1 MKFNSLELQGKL
13 NSEITNLVILSDVD
27 STNTFIKTLESK
39 KMLDLVV
46 TEKQSAGRG
55 RRGNAWDSPKIGN
68 IYMSLRFSISDKI
81 PALSLVTG
89 LIVKK
94 AIQDASKETN
104 VLLKWPND
112 LILNQ
117 RKAGGI
123 LVEIDQDKKIDN
135 FIVGIGINIESD
147 VANKSWIGLKEIDN
161 EVDRNRI
168 IINIASAFEKIA
180 SGKEDFKDWQSEWEK
195 HCVHMH
201 KKITLNLNDSD
212 KVEGIFE
219 GINHKGEMLLSN
231 KNGILTFNSG
241 ECSVDYASI

>member
-13 NSEITNLVILSDVD
+13 NSEITNLVVLNDVD
-27 STNTFIKTLESK
+27 STNTFIKSLQSK
-39 KMLDLVV
+39 KILDLVV
-46 TEKQSAGRG
+46 AEKQSAGRG

-68 IYMSLRFSISDKI
+68 IYMSLRFAVSDTI

-94 AIQDASKETN
+94 AIQEVSKDIN

-123 LVEIDQDKKIDN
+123 LVEIDQDNQINN

-147 VANKSWIGLKEIDN
+147 VANDSWIGLKEIDN
-161 EVDRNRI
+161 EVDRSKI
-168 IINIASAFEKIA
+168 IIKIASAFEKIA
-180 SGKEDFKDWQSEWEK
+180 FR
-195 HCVHMH
+195 
-201 KKITLNLNDSD
+201 
-212 KVEGIFE
+212 
-219 GINHKGEMLLSN
+219 
-231 KNGILTFNSG
+231 
-241 ECSVDYASI
+241 

>member
-1 MKFNSLELQGKL
+1 MKFNSLKLQGKL
-13 NSEITNLVILSDVD
+13 NSEITNLVVLNDID
-27 STNTFIKTLESK
+27 STNTFIKSLQSK
-39 KMLDLVV
+39 KILDLVV
-46 TEKQSAGRG
+46 AESQSAGRG
-55 RRGNAWDSPKIGN
+55 RRGNAWNSPNIGN
-68 IYMSLRFSISDKI
+68 IYMSLRFEVSDTI

-94 AIQDASKETN
+94 AIHEVSKDIN

-123 LVEIDQDKKIDN
+123 LVEIDQDNKINN

-147 VANKSWIGLKEIDN
+147 VANDSWIGLKEIDN
-161 EVDRNRI
+161 EVDRSEI
-168 IINIASAFEKIA
+168 IIKIASAFEKIA
-180 SGKEDFKDWQSEWEK
+180 SGKENFKDWQSDWEK
-195 HCVHMH
+195 YCVHMH
-201 KKITLNLNDSD
+201 KKITLNLNGSD

-231 KNGILTFNSG
+231 ENGILTFNSG

>member
-13 NSEITNLVILSDVD
+13 NSEITNLVVLNDVD
-27 STNTFIKTLESK
+27 STNTFIKSLQSK
-39 KMLDLVV
+39 KILDLVV
-46 TEKQSAGRG
+46 AEKQSAGRG
-55 RRGNAWDSPKIGN
+55 RRGNAWDSPEIGN
-68 IYMSLRFSISDKI
+68 IYMSLRFAVSDTI

-94 AIQDASKETN
+94 AIQEVSKDIN

-123 LVEIDQDKKIDN
+123 LVEIDQDNQINN

-147 VANKSWIGLKEIDN
+147 VANNSWIGLKEIDN
-161 EVDRNRI
+161 EVDRSKI
-168 IINIASAFEKIA
+168 IIKIASAFEKIA
-180 SGKEDFKDWQSEWEK
+180 SGEEDFNNWQSEWEK
-195 HCVHMH
+195 HCVHMPN
-201 KKITLNLNDSD
+201 KIALNLNDSD
-212 KVEGIFE
+212 KVKGIFE
-219 GINHKGEMLLSN
+219 GINHNGEMLLSN
-231 KNGILTFNSG
+231 ENGILTFNSG

>member
-1 MKFNSLELQGKL
+1 MPSKIPSTLSESFKL
-13 NSEITNLVILSDVD
+13 RAIFLCICTQCFSLSDC
-27 STNTFIKTLESK
+27 
-39 KMLDLVV
+39 
-46 TEKQSAGRG
+46 QSLKFA
-55 RRGNAWDSPKIGN
+55 ASE
-68 IYMSLRFSISDKI
+68 KI
-81 PALSLVTG
+81 PALSLVTV

-94 AIQDASKETN
+94 AIQEVSKDIN

-123 LVEIDQDKKIDN
+123 LVEIDHDDQIKN

-147 VANKSWIGLKEIDN
+147 VANDSWIGLKEIN
-161 EVDRNRI
+161 NQVDRSKI
-168 IINIASAFEKIA
+168 IIKIASAFEKIA
-180 SGKEDFKDWQSEWEK
+180 LGEEGFKDWQSEWEK

-212 KVEGIFE
+212 KLEGIFE
-219 GINHKGEMLLSN
+219 GINHNGEMLLSN
-231 KNGILTFNSG
+231 ENGILTFNSG

>member
-1 MKFNSLELQGKL
+1 MKFNSLKLQGKL
-13 NSEITNLVILSDVD
+13 NSEITNLVVLNDVD
-27 STNTFIKTLESK
+27 STNTFIKSLQSK
-39 KMLDLVV
+39 KILDLVV
-46 TEKQSAGRG
+46 AEKQSAGRG
-55 RRGNAWDSPKIGN
+55 RRGNAWDSQEGN
-68 IYMSLRFSISDKI
+68 VYMSLRLAVSDKI

-94 AIQDASKETN
+94 AIQEVSKGTN

-123 LVEIDQDKKIDN
+123 LVEIDQDNKINN

-147 VANKSWIGLKEIDN
+147 VANDSWIGLKEIDN
-161 EVDRNRI
+161 EVDRNKI
-168 IINIASAFEKIA
+168 IIKIVSAFEKIA

-201 KKITLNLNDSD
+201 KKITLNLSDSD

-231 KNGILTFNSG
+231 ENGILTFNSG

>member
-1 MKFNSLELQGKL
+1 MKFNPLKLRGQL

-27 STNTFIKTLESK
+27 STNTFIKRLESK

-68 IYMSLRFSISDKI
+68 IYMSLRFRISDKI

-123 LVEIDQDKKIDN
+123 LVEIDQDKKIGN

-161 EVDRNRI
+161 EVDRNKI
-168 IINIASAFEKIA
+168 IINIVSAFEKIA
-180 SGKEDFKDWQSEWEK
+180 SGKEEFKNWQSEWEK

-201 KKITLNLNDSD
+201 KEITLNLNDSD
-212 KVEGIFE
+212 KVVGIFE

-231 KNGILTFNSG
+231 ENGILTFNSG

>member
-1 MKFNSLELQGKL
+1 MKFNPLKLQGQL

-27 STNTFIKTLESK
+27 STNTFIKTLENK

-46 TEKQSAGRG
+46 AEKQSAGRG
-55 RRGNAWDSPKIGN
+55 RRGNTWDSPKIGN
-68 IYMSLRFSISDKI
+68 IYMSLRFSISHKI

-123 LVEIDQDKKIDN
+123 LVEIDQDKKIGN

-161 EVDRNRI
+161 EVDRNKI

-180 SGKEDFKDWQSEWEK
+180 SGKEEFKNWQSEWEK

-201 KKITLNLNDSD
+201 KEITLNLNDSD
-212 KVEGIFE
+212 KVVGIFE

-231 KNGILTFNSG
+231 ENGILTFNSG

>member
-13 NSEITNLVILSDVD
+13 NSEITNLVVLNDVD
-27 STNTFIKTLESK
+27 STNTFIKSLQSK
-39 KMLDLVV
+39 KILDLVV
-46 TEKQSAGRG
+46 AEKQSAGRG

-68 IYMSLRFSISDKI
+68 IYMSLRFAVSDKI

-94 AIQDASKETN
+94 AIQEVSKDIN

-123 LVEIDQDKKIDN
+123 LVEIDQDNQINN

-147 VANKSWIGLKEIDN
+147 VANNSWIGLKEIDN
-161 EVDRNRI
+161 ESKLRVLL
-168 IINIASAFEKIA
+168 
-180 SGKEDFKDWQSEWEK
+180 
-195 HCVHMH
+195 
-201 KKITLNLNDSD
+201 KK
-212 KVEGIFE
+212 
-219 GINHKGEMLLSN
+219 
-231 KNGILTFNSG
+231 
-241 ECSVDYASI
+241 

>member
-1 MKFNSLELQGKL
+1 MKFNSLKLQGKL
-13 NSEITNLVILSDVD
+13 NSEITNLVVLNDVD
-27 STNTFIKTLESK
+27 STNTFIKSLQSK
-39 KMLDLVV
+39 KILDLVV
-46 TEKQSAGRG
+46 AEKQSAGRG
-55 RRGNAWDSPKIGN
+55 RRGNAWDSQEGN
-68 IYMSLRFSISDKI
+68 VYMSLRLAVSDKI

-94 AIQDASKETN
+94 AIQEVSKGTN

-123 LVEIDQDKKIDN
+123 LVEIDQDNKINN

-147 VANKSWIGLKEIDN
+147 VANDSWIGLKEIDN
-161 EVDRNRI
+161 EVDRNKI
-168 IINIASAFEKIA
+168 IIKIVSAFEKIA

>member
-1 MKFNSLELQGKL
+1 MKFNSLKLQGKL
-13 NSEITNLVILSDVD
+13 NSEITNLVVLNDVD
-27 STNTFIKTLESK
+27 STNTFIKSLQSK
-39 KMLDLVV
+39 KILDLVV
-46 TEKQSAGRG
+46 AEKQSAGRG
-55 RRGNAWDSPKIGN
+55 RRGNAWDSQEGN
-68 IYMSLRFSISDKI
+68 VYMSLRLAVSDKI

-94 AIQDASKETN
+94 AIQEVSKGTN

-123 LVEIDQDKKIDN
+123 LVEIDQDNKINN

-147 VANKSWIGLKEIDN
+147 VANDSWIGLKEIDN
-161 EVDRNRI
+161 EVDRNKI
-168 IINIASAFEKIA
+168 IIKIVSAFEKIA

-219 GINHKGEMLLSN
+219 GINNKGEMLLSN
-231 KNGILTFNSG
+231 ENGILTFNSG

>member
-1 MKFNSLELQGKL
+1 MKFNTLELQGKL
-13 NSEITNLVILSDVD
+13 NSEITNLVVLNDVD
-27 STNTFIKTLESK
+27 STNTFIKSFQSK
-39 KMLDLVV
+39 KILDLVV
-46 TEKQSAGRG
+46 AEKQSAGRG
-55 RRGNAWDSPKIGN
+55 RRGNAWNSPKIGN
-68 IYMSLRFSISDKI
+68 IYMSLRFAVSDTI

-94 AIQDASKETN
+94 AIQEVSKDIN

-123 LVEIDQDKKIDN
+123 LVEIDQDNQINN

-147 VANKSWIGLKEIDN
+147 VANNSWIGLKEIDN
-161 EVDRNRI
+161 EVDRSKI
-168 IINIASAFEKIA
+168 IIKIASAFEKIA
-180 SGKEDFKDWQSEWEK
+180 LGKEGFKDWQSEWEK

-201 KKITLNLNDSD
+201 KKITLNFNDAG

-219 GINHKGEMLLSN
+219 GINHNGEMLLSN
-231 KNGILTFNSG
+231 ENGILTFNSG
-241 ECSVDYASI
+241 ECSVDYASL

>member
-13 NSEITNLVILSDVD
+13 NSEITNLVVLNDVD
-27 STNTFIKTLESK
+27 STNTFIKSLQSK
-39 KMLDLVV
+39 KILDLVV
-46 TEKQSAGRG
+46 AEKQSAGRG

-68 IYMSLRFSISDKI
+68 IYMSLKFAVSDRV

-94 AIQDASKETN
+94 AIQEVSKDIN

-123 LVEIDQDKKIDN
+123 LVEIDQDNQINN

-147 VANKSWIGLKEIDN
+147 VANDSWIGLKEIDN
-161 EVDRNRI
+161 EVDRSKI
-168 IINIASAFEKIA
+168 IIKIASAFEKIA
-180 SGKEDFKDWQSEWEK
+180 LGKEGFKDWQSEWEN

-201 KKITLNLNDSD
+201 KKITLNLSDSD

-231 KNGILTFNSG
+231 ENGILTFNSG

>member
-1 MKFNSLELQGKL
+1 MKFNSLKLQGKL
-13 NSEITNLVILSDVD
+13 NSEITNLVVLNDVD
-27 STNTFIKTLESK
+27 STNTFIKSLQSK
-39 KMLDLVV
+39 KILDLVV
-46 TEKQSAGRG
+46 AEKQSAGRG
-55 RRGNAWDSPKIGN
+55 RRGNAWDSPEIGN
-68 IYMSLRFSISDKI
+68 IYMSLRFAVSDRV

-94 AIQDASKETN
+94 AIQEVSKDIN

-123 LVEIDQDKKIDN
+123 LVEIDQDNKINN

-147 VANKSWIGLKEIDN
+147 VANDSWIGLKEIDN
-161 EVDRNRI
+161 EVDRSKI
-168 IINIASAFEKIA
+168 IIKIASAFEKIA
-180 SGKEDFKDWQSEWEK
+180 LGEEGFKDWQSEWEK

-201 KKITLNLNDSD
+201 KKITLNLNDSV

-219 GINHKGEMLLSN
+219 GINHNGEMLLSN
-231 KNGILTFNSG
+231 ENGILTFNSG

>member
-1 MKFNSLELQGKL
+1 MKFNSLKLQGEL
-13 NSEITNLVILSDVD
+13 NSEITNLVVLNDVD
-27 STNTFIKTLESK
+27 STNTFIKSLQSK
-39 KMLDLVV
+39 KILDLVV
-46 TEKQSAGRG
+46 AEKQSAGRG

-68 IYMSLRFSISDKI
+68 IYMSLRFEVSETI

-94 AIQDASKETN
+94 AIHEVSKDIN

-123 LVEIDQDKKIDN
+123 LVEFDKDNKINN

-147 VANKSWIGLKEIDN
+147 VANDSWIGLKEIDN
-161 EVDRNRI
+161 EIDRSKI
-168 IINIASAFEKIA
+168 IIKIASAFEKIA
-180 SGKEDFKDWQSEWEK
+180 SGKGDFKDWQSEWEK

-201 KKITLNLNDSD
+201 KKITLNLSDSN

-219 GINHKGEMLLSN
+219 GINHNGEMLLSN
-231 KNGILTFNSG
+231 ENGILTFNSG

>member
-1 MKFNSLELQGKL
+1 MKFNSLKLQGKL
-13 NSEITNLVILSDVD
+13 NSEITNLVVLNDVD
-27 STNTFIKTLESK
+27 STNTFIKSLQSK
-39 KMLDLVV
+39 KILDLVV
-46 TEKQSAGRG
+46 AEKQSAGRG
-55 RRGNAWDSPKIGN
+55 RRGNAWDSQEGN
-68 IYMSLRFSISDKI
+68 VYMSLRLAVSDKI

-94 AIQDASKETN
+94 AIQEVSKGTN

-123 LVEIDQDKKIDN
+123 LVEIDQDNKINN

-147 VANKSWIGLKEIDN
+147 VANDSWIGLKEIDN
-161 EVDRNRI
+161 EVDRNKI
-168 IINIASAFEKIA
+168 IIKIVSAFEKIA

-201 KKITLNLNDSD
+201 KKITLTLNDSD
-212 KVEGIFE
+212 KVQGIFE

-231 KNGILTFNSG
+231 ENGILTFNSG

>member
-1 MKFNSLELQGKL
+1 MKINPLKLQGKL
-13 NSEITNLVILSDVD
+13 NSEITNLVVLSNVD
-27 STNTFIKTLESK
+27 STNTFIKSLHSK

-46 TEKQSAGRG
+46 AEKQSAGRG

-68 IYMSLRFSISDKI
+68 IYMSLRFAFSDKI

-94 AIQDASKETN
+94 VIQEVSKDIN
-104 VLLKWPND
+104 LLLKWPND
-112 LILNQ
+112 LILNR

-123 LVEIDQDKKIDN
+123 LVEIDQDNEINN

-147 VANKSWIGLKEIDN
+147 VGNDSWIGLKEIDN
-161 EVDRNRI
+161 EVDRSKI
-168 IINIASAFEKIA
+168 IIKIASAFEKIA
-180 SGKEDFKDWQSEWEK
+180 SGNEDFNGWRSEWEK

-201 KKITLNLNDSD
+201 KKITLNLGDSN

-219 GINHKGEMLLSN
+219 GINQNGEMLLR
-231 KNGILTFNSG
+231 KENGILTFNSG

>member
-1 MKFNSLELQGKL
+1 MMLTQPIQFVK
-13 NSEITNLVILSDVD
+13 IA
-27 STNTFIKTLESK
+27 SK
-39 KMLDLVV
+39 QKNNLDLVV
-46 TEKQSAGRG
+46 AEKQSAGRG

-68 IYMSLRFSISDKI
+68 IYMSLRFAASDTV

-94 AIQDASKETN
+94 AIQEASKDIN

-123 LVEIDQDKKIDN
+123 LVEIDQDNQINN

-147 VANKSWIGLKEIDN
+147 VANNSWIGLKEIDN
-161 EVDRNRI
+161 EVDRSKI
-168 IINIASAFEKIA
+168 IVKIASAFEKIA
-180 SGKEDFKDWQSEWEK
+180 SGKENFKNWESEWEK

-201 KKITLNLNDSD
+201 KKIALNLN
-212 KVEGIFE
+212 VF
-219 GINHKGEMLLSN
+219 
-231 KNGILTFNSG
+231 
-241 ECSVDYASI
+241 

>member
-1 MKFNSLELQGKL
+1 MKFNLLKLQGQL

-27 STNTFIKTLESK
+27 STNTFIKTIDSK

-55 RRGNAWDSPKIGN
+55 RRGNAWDSPEIGN
-68 IYMSLRFSISDKI
+68 IYMSLKFAVSDTI

-89 LIVKK
+89 LVVKK
-94 AIQDASKETN
+94 AIQEVSKDIN

-123 LVEIDQDKKIDN
+123 LVEIDQDKKIGN

-161 EVDRNRI
+161 EVDRNKI
-168 IINIASAFEKIA
+168 IINIVSAFEKIA
-180 SGKEDFKDWQSEWEK
+180 SGKEKFKNWQSEWEK

-201 KKITLNLNDSD
+201 KEITLNLNDSD
-212 KVEGIFE
+212 KVVGIFE

-231 KNGILTFNSG
+231 ENGILTFNSG

>member
-1 MKFNSLELQGKL
+1 MKFNLLELQGKL
-13 NSEITNLVILSDVD
+13 NSEITNLVVLNDVD
-27 STNTFIKTLESK
+27 STNTFIKSLQSK
-39 KMLDLVV
+39 KILDLVV
-46 TEKQSAGRG
+46 AEKQSAGRG
-55 RRGNAWDSPKIGN
+55 RRGNAWDSPEIGN
-68 IYMSLRFSISDKI
+68 IYMSLRFNVSDKL

-94 AIQDASKETN
+94 AIQEASKEIN

-123 LVEIDQDKKIDN
+123 LVEIDQDNKIDN

-147 VANKSWIGLKEIDN
+147 VANDSWIGLKEIDN
-161 EVDRNRI
+161 EVDRNKI
-168 IINIASAFEKIA
+168 IIKIASAFEKIA
-180 SGKEDFKDWQSEWEK
+180 LGKGDFRGWRSEWEK
-195 HCVHMH
+195 YCVHMH
-201 KKITLNLNDSD
+201 KKITLNLSDSN

-219 GINHKGEMLLSN
+219 GINHDGEMLLSN
-231 KNGILTFNSG
+231 ENGILTFNSG

>member
-1 MKFNSLELQGKL
+1 MKFNPLKLRGQL

-27 STNTFIKTLESK
+27 STNTFIKRLESK

-68 IYMSLRFSISDKI
+68 IYMSLRFRISDKI

-123 LVEIDQDKKIDN
+123 LVEIDQDKKIGN

-161 EVDRNRI
+161 EVDRNKI

-180 SGKEDFKDWQSEWEK
+180 SGKEEFKNWQSEWEK

-201 KKITLNLNDSD
+201 KEITLNLNDSD
-212 KVEGIFE
+212 KVVGIFE

-231 KNGILTFNSG
+231 ENGILTFNSG

>member
-1 MKFNSLELQGKL
+1 MKFNPLKLQGQL

-180 SGKEDFKDWQSEWEK
+180 SGKEEFKNWQSEWEK

-201 KKITLNLNDSD
+201 KEITLNLNDSD
-212 KVEGIFE
+212 KVVGIFE

-231 KNGILTFNSG
+231 ENGILTFNSG

>member
-13 NSEITNLVILSDVD
+13 NSEITNLVVLNDVD
-27 STNTFIKTLESK
+27 STNTFIKSLQSK
-39 KMLDLVV
+39 KILDLVV
-46 TEKQSAGRG
+46 AEKQSAGRG

-68 IYMSLRFSISDKI
+68 IYMSLRFAVSDTI

-94 AIQDASKETN
+94 AIQEVSKDIN

-123 LVEIDQDKKIDN
+123 LVEIDQDNQINN

-147 VANKSWIGLKEIDN
+147 VANDSWIGLKEIDN
-161 EVDRNRI
+161 EVDRSKI
-168 IINIASAFEKIA
+168 IIKIASAFEKIA
-180 SGKEDFKDWQSEWEK
+180 LGKEGFKDWQSEWEK
-195 HCVHMH
+195 HCVHMN

-219 GINHKGEMLLSN
+219 GINHNGEMLLSN
-231 KNGILTFNSG
+231 ENGILTFNSG